1 MKNHIIPFL
10 ACLLLLAS
18 CGKSNEEQAEALI
31 QEIVKSN
38 LFHPETYKPTL
49 IPGPSAESKSSILK
63 KFILKVPLHI
73 FISLILYKRKKKRR
87 NINDTSS
94 LKENFL

>member
-38 LFHPETYKPTL
+38 LFHPETYKP
-49 IPGPSAESKSSILK
+49 
-63 KFILKVPLHI
+63 
-73 FISLILYKRKKKRR
+73 ISTTVDSLYIDFEAFAQLA
-87 NINDTSS
+87 N
-94 LKENFL
+94 ENQ